1 MTCYKISGSRRMRGQ
16 YLFYLQKENPKKP
29 HHNFI
34 LIGKLPGKLQQ
45 LLKYVHGCV
54 PDFLS
59 ALRRSLSVWCNG
71 MGVGITIINQE
82 EKDMLCGTLTAGFLL
97 RARQKDISRFFTQR
111 PEHFYHSGFL
121 TYHFARHPGTFKSL
135 YNLGIKLSSFIS

>member
-1 MTCYKISGSRRMRGQ
+1 MRGH

-71 MGVGITIINQE
+71 MG
-82 EKDMLCGTLTAGFLL
+82 
-97 RARQKDISRFFTQR
+97 
-111 PEHFYHSGFL
+111 
-121 TYHFARHPGTFKSL
+121 
-135 YNLGIKLSSFIS
+135 LGIPNYKSRRERHAVWDIDGGFFVKGSAKRYISVFNATS